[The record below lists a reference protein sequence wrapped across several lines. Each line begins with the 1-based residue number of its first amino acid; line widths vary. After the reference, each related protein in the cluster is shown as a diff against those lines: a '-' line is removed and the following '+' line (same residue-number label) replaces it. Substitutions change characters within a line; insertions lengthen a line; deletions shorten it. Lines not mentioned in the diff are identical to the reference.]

1 MIDEEKYKQWV
12 EENGEFLK
20 KFILENF
27 TVRRSHK
34 PVEID
39 LGEIMEIIKN
49 KSLKIYLK

>member
-27 TVRRSHK
+27 TVRRSYK

-39 LGEIMEIIKN
+39 LGGIMEKLN
-49 KSLKIYLK
+49 TPS